1 MDRELI
7 SKELDINRV
16 VFIGRTFD
24 EYMKMFNLSLESLKD
39 KKVLDCPAGACSFTA
54 IARQKGIDSTSAD
67 IVYFFEHYDYLFRS
81 RDVILYLHAVS
92 KAKPAS
98 NIQ

>member
-24 EYMKMFNLSLESLKD
+24 EYMKMFNLSLESLKN
-39 KKVLDCPAGACSFTA
+39 KKVLDCPAELVHLQLLLGKKEL
-54 IARQKGIDSTSAD
+54 IQLLLI
-67 IVYFFEHYDYLFRS
+67 LFIFLS
-81 RDVILYLHAVS
+81 IKH
-92 KAKPAS
+92 
-98 NIQ
+98 